1 MPDHVEA
8 LPQARM
14 KKELRILFVEDVP
27 ADAVLVNHELR
38 RAGLAFRMKRVET
51 KEIFLRELEM
61 NPPDLILSDHGLP
74 SFDGFTALE
83 LAKKKCPNAPFI
95 FVTNSRGEETAIET
109 FESGATDYVLKNHLS
124 KLAPAVHRAL
134 RESRERARMRRKEK
148 ALHASEE
155 RFRMLVES
163 VKDYAIVML
172 DSKGRVSSLNSGAQA
187 LHGYSVEEIKGRHF
201 SLFYTRREI
210 GRAKPEAALKA
221 AAREGQ
227 FHEQGV
233 RVKKDGKTFWA
244 ETAVSALRDPSG
256 NLRGFCLVTRNITE
270 CKQTREE
277 LSHSAALKAA
287 MLDAALD
294 AIISIDQNGI
304 VQEWNPAA
312 EKILGYTRA
321 EALGKPLEQLIVP
334 DEVHKIYADGLCHYL
349 LTGAGSL
356 LGRPIDLKLRR
367 ADGTEFPAEMSIS
380 RLKLDEASRCTAL
393 IRDITG
399 RKQAEAALRQSEE
412 RFRLLLEGV
421 KDYAIY
427 MLDTEG
433 RVITWNE
440 GAERLE
446 GYKEREILGKP
457 LATFFAPDEIRN
469 GVPQQALERAES
481 EGRVLSEGWRV
492 RKDGSRFWAQGI
504 LTALRDEN
512 GRLRGFAKVSH
523 DATRSKEAEDK
534 IRRLNSELESRVVE
548 RTAQLEEANQELE
561 AFSYSVSHDLRAPL
575 RHIAGY
581 VEILKSDLNEKLD
594 RRTRGSLSKIE
605 DSARQMGELID
616 ALLAFSRMSR
626 TEMHWERVSL
636 ASLVNEA
643 RRALQHEVQGRN
655 VEWQIGALPE
665 VEGDP
670 LMLRQVMI
678 NLVSNALKY
687 TRTRNPARIEI
698 GSKVNS
704 QVVFFIRDNGV
715 GFDME
720 YADKLFG
727 VFQRLHSSSEFEG
740 TGIGLANVRRII
752 RRHGGHTWAEGEVD
766 RGATFYFSLPK
777 STQSTQVKK

>member
-1 MPDHVEA
+1 LE
-8 LPQARM
+8 
-14 KKELRILFVEDVP
+14 KK
-27 ADAVLVNHELR
+27 
-38 RAGLAFRMKRVET
+38 
-51 KEIFLRELEM
+51 
-61 NPPDLILSDHGLP
+61 PPDLILSDHGLP
-74 SFDGFTALE
+74 SFDGFAALQI
-83 LAKKKCPNAPFI
+83 AKEQCPDTPFI

-109 FESGATDYVLKNHLS
+109 FESGATDYVLKNNLS

-172 DSKGRVSSLNSGAQA
+172 DSRGRITGWNSGAQA
-187 LHGYSVEEIKGRHF
+187 LHGYSADEVQGRHF
-201 SLFYTRREI
+201 SLFYTRKDI
-210 GRAKPEAALKA
+210 GRAKPEASLRA
-221 AAREGQ
+221 AARDGR
-227 FHEQGV
+227 FHEEGL
-233 RVKKDGKTFWA
+233 RTTKDGKTFWA
-244 ETAVSALRDPSG
+244 KVDVSALRERSG
-256 NLRGFCLVTRNITE
+256 NLRGFCLVTRDITE
-270 CKQTREE
+270 CKEKRER
-277 LSHSAALKAA
+277 SASNTELKAA

-294 AIISIDQNGI
+294 AIISIDRNGV

-312 EKILGYTRA
+312 EKILGYSRA
-321 EALGKPLEQLIVP
+321 DALGRPLEELIVP
-334 DEVHKIYADGLCHYL
+334 DELHKIYSDGLCNYL

-356 LGRPIDLKLRR
+356 LGRPIEMKLRR
-367 ADGTEFPAEMSIS
+367 ADGSEFPAEISIS
-380 RLKLDEASRCTAL
+380 RLSLDDISRCTAL
-393 IRDITG
+393 IRDITE
-399 RKQAEAALRQSEE
+399 RRQATEALRQSEE

-446 GYKEREILGKP
+446 GYTEKEIIGKP
-457 LATFFAPDEIRN
+457 IATFFTPDEVQAGI
-469 GVPQQALERAES
+469 PKQALERAEA
-481 EGRVLSEGWRV
+481 EGRTLSEGWRV

-504 LTALRDEN
+504 LTALRDDD
-512 GRLRGFAKVSH
+512 GQLRGFAKVSH

-548 RTAQLEEANQELE
+548 RTSQLEEANQELE

-581 VEILKSDLNEKLD
+581 VDILKAEISEKLD
-594 RRTRGSLSKIE
+594 RKSRSHFNKIE
-605 DSARQMGELID
+605 ESARQMGELID

-626 TEMHWERVSL
+626 TEMHHDRVSL
-636 ASLVNEA
+636 AGLVNEA
-643 RRALQHEVQGRN
+643 RRALKQETQGRSI
-655 VEWQIGALPE
+655 EWQIGALPE

-678 NLVSNALKY
+678 NLLSNALKY
-687 TRTRNPARIEI
+687 TRTRSPARIEI

-727 VFQRLHSSSEFEG
+727 VFQRLHSTSEFEG

-752 RRHGGHTWAEGEVD
+752 HRHGGHTWAEGEMD

-777 STQSTQVKK
+777 STNAKK